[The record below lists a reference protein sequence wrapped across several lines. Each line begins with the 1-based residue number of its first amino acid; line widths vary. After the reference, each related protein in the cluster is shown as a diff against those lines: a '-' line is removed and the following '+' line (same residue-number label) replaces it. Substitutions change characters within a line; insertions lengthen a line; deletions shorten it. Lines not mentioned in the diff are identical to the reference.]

1 MFPEKDWSGTQ
12 TCFCDC
18 FTFKLM
24 SEKWTKGSFNLLGNF
39 KSEELRLN
47 PAVQKTLT
55 VRSKQSQDRRL
66 WWSVDSKCSRTCQQ
80 RTLSLSSRVVTW
92 AALHKIEDSWEVEGY
107 VCIFRVEQTGLR
119 AQSRDKHAQRQT
131 VSSLYSLQSLDH
143 CWRRIMSTHVKTKG
157 HCLVQDVTPVQ
168 NLI

>member
-80 RTLSLSSRVVTW
+80 RT
-92 AALHKIEDSWEVEGY
+92 
-107 VCIFRVEQTGLR
+107 Q
-119 AQSRDKHAQRQT
+119 QRQT
-131 VSSLYSLQSLDH
+131 CSETDGVLTLQSTVVGPLLEEDH
-143 CWRRIMSTHVKTKG
+143 VNPR
-157 HCLVQDVTPVQ
+157 QDKRP
-168 NLI
+168 LFGSGCDSCAKPDLRC

>member
-80 RTLSLSSRVVTW
+80 RTLSLSSRVVT
-92 AALHKIEDSWEVEGY
+92 
-107 VCIFRVEQTGLR
+107 
-119 AQSRDKHAQRQT
+119 
-131 VSSLYSLQSLDH
+131 
-143 CWRRIMSTHVKTKG
+143 
-157 HCLVQDVTPVQ
+157 
-168 NLI
+168 